1 MADKTSEPTT
11 KSTKKA
17 KASTGASATAAKA
30 QNISSLTIEQLTQL
44 IASEVGKAVG
54 GISSGGKAGVH
65 VNSGPPGFVNGGGH
79 ANFDPKLAASPH
91 VNSGP
96 PGFVNGGGHANFDPK
111 VAGSQI
117 ASRVGSARSHV
128 NSGPPGFV
136 NGGGHANF
144 DPSGPHV
151 NSGPPGFVNG
161 GGHANFDP
169 KLTSRFAQVSL
180 PDGSLVHIPATG
192 PIDIIVRGFR
202 IKR

>member
-1 MADKTSEPTT
+1 MADKTSDPKPATT

-17 KASTGASATAAKA
+17 KASTASATTAKA
-30 QNISSLTIEQLTQL
+30 QNVSSLTIEQLTQL
-44 IASEVGKAVG
+44 IASEVTKAVG

-79 ANFDPKLAASPH
+79 ANFDPK
-91 VNSGP
+91 
-96 PGFVNGGGHANFDPK
+96 
-111 VAGSQI
+111 VAGT
-117 ASRVGSARSHV
+117 GGELARSHV

-144 DPSGPHV
+144 DPKLAGSGGDLARSHV

-169 KLTSRFAQVSL
+169 KLSSRFAQVSL

-202 IKR
+202 ITR